1 MWFYLAS
8 LFLVE
13 DQKIPLGMWTC
24 QSNMRI
30 TYLLLRKPLLDFP
43 GLGKIKKGLS
53 NEFYL
58 CSLSHVT
65 CLKHVL
71 NISIGRMHCRY
82 SWKKTHQRALRENLF
97 TFRMYI
103 VSLPWSTSYPKSI
116 FLSIMNHFHIH
127 WTLKLLFRLVIKNT
141 FLRQQIWKT
150 KACAQYLHSCK
161 TFFFYNYEENLHQ
174 VRNRRLMKSLFVLL
188 LFTVIKQTWGLK
200 CCYSKRY

>member
-1 MWFYLAS
+1 MNF
-8 LFLVE
+8 
-13 DQKIPLGMWTC
+13 TC
-24 QSNMRI
+24 V
-30 TYLLLRKPLLDFP
+30 PFP
-43 GLGKIKKGLS
+43 M
-53 NEFYL
+53 
-58 CSLSHVT
+58 SHVWNMFWT
-65 CLKHVL
+65 LVL
-71 NISIGRMHCRY
+71 AECTVDIHE
-82 SWKKTHQRALRENLF
+82 KKTHQRALRENLF

-116 FLSIMNHFHIH
+116 SLSIMNHFHIH